1 MLACF
6 VVIMAMGIDIFGLG
20 IIVTASTCDL
30 GMTLQQIGVL
40 SSMPFAALSSFAP
53 NWQVLASLRFIS
65 SAIESPKFLANVGRT
80 EDAVVVL
87 RRMYEVNGGKGEYPV
102 KEIFLEEG
110 TKEEVGVFSLRSLW
124 MQIAPLFKPPL
135 LGRTLLLYY
144 LTFVVYIARASLA
157 QGSATSSL
165 WAATTLQPS
174 KKSARRSAR
183 TQLTT
188 IRSGRAAHT
197 ASAAAAGIDLTGEPL
212 SGLFLFYV
220 FLTTA
225 MVFGVISSY
234 FVTLYPTSYRGMV
247 ACLGMMVA
255 RLSAFSGTNIVS
267 AAMTNHCSGALYG
280 ACGLVLK
287 FIKLVAYAKSLV
299 DAKHTYRTIS
309 ELRSNEDVELDL
321 NSGVIRYTPHVNIE
335 FVPEESIGDPKKM
348 NVTIPNIA
356 MLSMTSMMSS
366 YPFWTR
372 MGYNVLQQQVKS
384 KSIITVTAHDYL
396 WGYDEALITAG
407 NTFMPG
413 WIHFPTMG
421 IMDRLYDKTVEN
433 RLEVGATDVD
443 KFVIKSMNGLKGLK
457 AWGYEDNSTR
467 SKCNSFHNA
476 YEGIAYPDDLTPATE
491 IRIFRNVLC
500 RFLELDFVEQKTM
513 DFGAE
518 ALVYKI
524 SNKTYSLNPENEC
537 LCTRG
542 ICIDGISDISP
553 CFYGLPLAISNA
565 HFLDS
570 DPKVYE
576 RLDGLNPDPEKHG
589 GKFLIEPQIGAVIE
603 TQFTVQVNIVMG
615 DVGFNQEAK
624 HFSNMVVPVG
634 YFQIILPDLPE
645 HTKSQLNLMYIIGP
659 KIFLSIEVALF
670 VLGSILILYTIFQVC
685 KSVCTDHRKIAFQT
699 PTDDKKATILCV
711 PLMDLDSRD

>member
-1 MLACF
+1 MTFNTSREVKLTARRKGVHVKAYLF
-6 VVIMAMGIDIFGLG
+6 N
-20 IIVTASTCDL
+20 VTNRDA
-30 GMTLQQIGVL
+30 
-40 SSMPFAALSSFAP
+40 
-53 NWQVLASLRFIS
+53 
-65 SAIESPKFLANVGRT
+65 FLAG
-80 EDAVVVL
+80 EDHK
-87 RRMYEVNGGKGEYPV
+87 MK
-102 KEIFLEEG
+102 LE
-110 TKEEVGVFSLRSLW
+110 
-124 MQIAPLFKPPL
+124 QI
-135 LGRTLLLYY
+135 
-144 LTFVVYIARASLA
+144 
-157 QGSATSSL
+157 
-165 WAATTLQPS
+165 
-174 KKSARRSAR
+174 
-183 TQLTT
+183 
-188 IRSGRAAHT
+188 
-197 ASAAAAGIDLTGEPL
+197 
-212 SGLFLFYV
+212 
-220 FLTTA
+220 
-225 MVFGVISSY
+225 
-234 FVTLYPTSYRGMV
+234 
-247 ACLGMMVA
+247 
-255 RLSAFSGTNIVS
+255 
-267 AAMTNHCSGALYG
+267 
-280 ACGLVLK
+280 
-287 FIKLVAYAKSLV
+287 
-299 DAKHTYRTIS
+299 